1 LEVDLFF
8 KAALIFFLLIFSGLF
23 SGSETALFSL
33 TLLQR
38 ERLRKSGNKR
48 AALIDKLLL
57 RPRRLIVTILMGND
71 LVNIAAS
78 VIATYF
84 FVSLLGE
91 HGKWLT
97 IAIMT
102 PLTLILAEVIP
113 KTIGV
118 THNEKIAPLIS
129 APLNTFAK
137 LISPLRWIF
146 IKLTDCFMKLSGM
159 EKYKPSPTIMED
171 DFRDMVDLSYKN
183 GELKIVERDLI
194 HNVFEFSDTHVSE
207 VMIPKENMFCLHH
220 DMDAESI
227 VKFVKKNHYSRIP
240 VFKENINNIIGILYV
255 KDLLKVVTKK
265 YKGKAEL
272 LPGICRRPYFIQ
284 ENKKIDEVFYSMKQ
298 QRTHIAICLTEQGK
312 VSGLITLEDLLEEL
326 FGEIYDEHDPVDVS

>member
-1 LEVDLFF
+1 MEVNLFF
-8 KAALIFFLLIFSGLF
+8 KAALILFLLIFSGLF

-57 RPRRLIVTILMGND
+57 RPRRLILTILMGND
-71 LVNIAAS
+71 LVNIMAS

-102 PLTLILAEVIP
+102 PLTLIFAEVIP

-129 APLNTFAK
+129 GPLNTLAK
-137 LISPLRWIF
+137 LISPFHWILIKFTDCF
-146 IKLTDCFMKLSGM
+146 IKLSGI
-159 EKYKPSPTIMED
+159 KKHKPSQTIMEN
-171 DFRDMVDLSYKN
+171 DFRDMVDLSYKD

-207 VMIPKENMFCLHH
+207 VMTPKEKMFCLPH

-227 VKFVKKNHYSRIP
+227 TRFVKKNHYSRIP
-240 VFKENINNIIGILYV
+240 VFKENINNITGILYA
-255 KDLLKVVTKK
+255 KDLLKVVTKE

-298 QRTHIAICLTEQGK
+298 QHTHIAICLTEQGN

>member
-1 LEVDLFF
+1 MEVNLFF
-8 KAALIFFLLIFSGLF
+8 KAALILFLLIFSGLF

-71 LVNIAAS
+71 LVNIMAS

-102 PLTLILAEVIP
+102 PLTLIFAEVIP
-113 KTIGV
+113 KTIGIA
-118 THNEKIAPLIS
+118 HNEKIAPLIS
-129 APLNTFAK
+129 GPLNTLAK
-137 LISPLRWIF
+137 LISPFHWILIKFTDCF
-146 IKLTDCFMKLSGM
+146 IKLSGI
-159 EKYKPSPTIMED
+159 KKHKPSQTIMEN
-171 DFRDMVDLSYKN
+171 DFRDMVDLSYKD

-207 VMIPKENMFCLHH
+207 VMTPKENMFCLPY
-220 DMDAESI
+220 DMDAKSTI
-227 VKFVKKNHYSRIP
+227 KFVKKNHYSRIP
-240 VFKENINNIIGILYV
+240 VFKENINNITGILYA

-272 LPGICRRPYFIQ
+272 LPAICRRPYFIQ
-284 ENKKIDEVFYSMKQ
+284 ENKKVDEVFYSMKQ
-298 QRTHIAICLTEQGK
+298 QHTHIAICLTEQGK

>member
-1 LEVDLFF
+1 
-8 KAALIFFLLIFSGLF
+8 
-23 SGSETALFSL
+23 
-33 TLLQR
+33 
-38 ERLRKSGNKR
+38 
-48 AALIDKLLL
+48 
-57 RPRRLIVTILMGND
+57 MGND
-71 LVNIAAS
+71 LVNIMAS

-102 PLTLILAEVIP
+102 PLTLIFAEVIP

-129 APLNTFAK
+129 GPLNTLAK
-137 LISPLRWIF
+137 LISPLHWIL
-146 IKLTDCFMKLSGM
+146 IKLTDCFIKLSGI
-159 EKYKPSPTIMED
+159 KKHKPSPTIMED
-171 DFRDMVDLSYKN
+171 DFRDMVDLSYKD

-207 VMIPKENMFCLHH
+207 VMTPKENMFCLSH

-227 VKFVKKNHYSRIP
+227 TRFVKKKHYSRIP
-240 VFKENINNIIGILYV
+240 VFKENINNIIGILYA
-255 KDLLKVVTKK
+255 KDLLKVVTKE

-272 LPGICRRPYFIQ
+272 LQGICRRPYFIQ

-298 QRTHIAICLTEQGK
+298 QRTHIAICLTEQGN

-326 FGEIYDEHDPVDVS
+326 FGEIYDEHDPVDVP